1 MRKLSFSVA
10 PFQQLFGVIDI
21 AVHHA
26 PAVPADYI
34 TQSLTCRQQTLISHN
49 GSVSSLIAVHKLR
62 AAAERALLDL
72 NGMKWIL
79 HN

>member
-1 MRKLSFSVA
+1 MRKLSFPVA

-49 GSVSSLIAVHKLR
+49 GSVSRLIAVHKHST
-62 AAAERALLDL
+62 AAEGTPLVL
-72 NGMKWIL
+72 NVM
-79 HN
+79 